1 MHDLVL
7 ALVLLLVVALSLIV
21 ARILPLPIPLPLIQ
35 IAGGFLLGAVFG
47 VKIPLDPELFFL
59 LFIPPLLFLAGW
71 RIPKGAFFRDL
82 GPIVTLAV
90 GLVVFT
96 VVGVGFFLSWLV
108 PVMPVA
114 IAFAV
119 AAILAPTDPVAV
131 SAVHGGSAMPP
142 RLEHILA
149 GESLFNDASGL
160 DIFRFAV
167 AAVMTGSF
175 SFSQALSGFFWVAVG
190 GIGIGVGVA
199 FICGYLLRW
208 LVRLGGE
215 DSAIQILVSLLVPFA
230 AYMVGQSLQVSG
242 ILAAATAG
250 IATHYT
256 NLHGSEMSSTRMD
269 RRAVWNTVQ
278 TVLDGIIFV
287 LLGEQLVRL
296 AGADL
301 AGARFAGAWMIPL
314 YILAI
319 SLALLLLRFAWVWVS
334 LYLSRF
340 RRSIHSLSAHF
351 ILVSVLTV
359 AGVRGAITLA
369 GAFSLPL
376 LLPNG
381 APLPGRDLALVIAMG
396 VILVSLLLAGFALPP
411 LLRRLPYTPQL
422 AAIGDEKDARLSAAN
437 AAVQRLAALRQE
449 VDGDWEDKDI
459 AYEAIDHLL
468 ALYRRRMTTRD
479 DESEESVWIRARV
492 ERNFRLAAL
501 AAERE
506 QLFELRLRKEIDDE
520 LHRKLVLEVDLVEAS
535 LISKGSSAG
544 TL

>member
-1 MHDLVL
+1 MHYLVL
-7 ALVLLLVVALSLIV
+7 ALLLLLVVALSLIV

-35 IAGGFLLGAVFG
+35 IVGGVILGGVFG
-47 VKIPLDPELFFL
+47 IEIPLDPEIFFL

-82 GPIVTLAV
+82 GLIVTLAV

-96 VVGVGFFLSWLV
+96 VVGMGFFIYWLV
-108 PVMPVA
+108 PVIPVA
-114 IAFAV
+114 VAFAV

-131 SAVHGGSAMPP
+131 SVVHGGNAMPA

-167 AAVMTGSF
+167 AAAMTGSF
-175 SFSQALSGFFWVAVG
+175 SFSQAVGGFVWVAVG
-190 GIGIGVGVA
+190 GIAIGAGVA

-208 LVRLGGE
+208 LVRIGGE

-230 AYMVGQSLQVSG
+230 AYMAGQSLQVSG

-256 NLHGSEMSSTRMD
+256 NLHGSEMSTTRMD
-269 RRAVWNTVQ
+269 RRAVWKTVQ

-296 AGADL
+296 AEADL
-301 AGARFAGAWMIPL
+301 AGARHTSLGMVAL

-319 SLALLLLRFAWVWVS
+319 SLVLLLLRFIWVWVS
-334 LYLSRF
+334 LYFSRF
-340 RRSIHSLSAHF
+340 RRSIRSLSAHL

-359 AGVRGAITLA
+359 SGVRGAITLA

-376 LLPNG
+376 LLPDG
-381 APLPGRDLALVIAMG
+381 SPLPGRELALAIAMG
-396 VILVSLLLAGFALPP
+396 VILFSLLLASFALP
-411 LLRRLPYTPQL
+411 LLLKHLPDTPQL
-422 AAIGDEKDARLSAAN
+422 AAIGDERGARMSAAKAAEERLIILRSTIN
-437 AAVQRLAALRQE
+437 AH
-449 VDGDWEDKDI
+449 WEHKDV

-468 ALYRRRMTTRD
+468 EVYRRRISTGE
-479 DESEESVWIRARV
+479 DENEEQVWVRARV

-501 AAERE
+501 AAERK
-506 QLFELRLRKEIDDE
+506 QLFTLRVRREIDDE
-520 LHRKLVLEVDLVEAS
+520 LHRKLVMEVDLVEAS
-535 LISKGSSAG
+535 LMSKG
-544 TL
+544 